1 MKKIFAGLF
10 AGLILTA
17 GAQVLAADCEDG
29 ACELPQ
35 RQNKAYCYDNSG
47 NAYCGDRAQTP
58 HSERPYQGHGG
69 RGCCR

>member
-47 NAYCGDRAQTP
+47 NAYCGDRAP
-58 HSERPYQGHGG
+58 ALHGVRPYQGCGG
-69 RGCCR
+69 CRH